1 MLKFISPMFALM
13 LMSASA
19 LAVDFPECKGGAYQ
33 VIRLDEIKDGKW
45 DLFVKAVK
53 DHAAWYAANG
63 RPDKIELGRLLE
75 KNAVTGALSY
85 SQKQALTIHS
95 VMEKPEEPK
104 PTDAAWA
111 AFVQEYRD
119 SSEIKKT
126 VVACVGAAE

>member
-1 MLKFISPMFALM
+1 MFKFISSIFALT
-13 LMSASA
+13 LLSAPA

-33 VIRLDEIKDGKW
+33 VIRFDEVKDGKW

-63 RPDKIELGRLLE
+63 LPDKVELGRLLE
-75 KNAVTGALSY
+75 KAPLTGALSY
-85 SQKQALTIHS
+85 SQKQAMTIHS
-95 VMEKPEEPK
+95 RMEKPEGPQ

-126 VVACVGAAE
+126 VIACVGAAE